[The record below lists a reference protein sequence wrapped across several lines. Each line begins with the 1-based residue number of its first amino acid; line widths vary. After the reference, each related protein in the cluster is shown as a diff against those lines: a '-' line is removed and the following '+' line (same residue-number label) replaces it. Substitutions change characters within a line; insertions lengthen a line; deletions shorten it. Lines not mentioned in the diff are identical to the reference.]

1 MRASLVN
8 TSLRVLTWC
17 CVILLAILS
26 LLPAEE
32 IVRTGLPG
40 RLEHFV
46 AYAGLAA
53 IAMAS
58 YGGLICS
65 NIACDS
71 GISPAPANPC
81 RARKRTSSPR
91 LVEAATA
98 MPWRCSASASSEIWI
113 EATVAGLG
121 RGVEDRSGSTFWT
134 EPGSGDR
141 GFRRLTTR
149 AVRSCFPSSVS
160 MSLPTHDRSRSMA
173 FSRIRRITQ

>member
-65 NIACDS
+65 NIATAGS
-71 GISPAPANPC
+71 
-81 RARKRTSSPR
+81 ARPPPT
-91 LVEAATA
+91 L
-98 MPWRCSASASSEIWI
+98 
-113 EATVAGLG
+113 AGPG
-121 RGVEDRSGSTFWT
+121 RGRVPQGWWRPPRPCHGGVRHRHRARSGSRRRS
-134 EPGSGDR
+134 PGSAAGLR
-141 GFRRLTTR
+141 IGAGLLFG
-149 AVRSCFPSSVS
+149 RSPGPGTGASVVS
-160 MSLPTHDRSRSMA
+160 PRELFEAAASDFFTIRYGHDGR
-173 FSRIRRITQ
+173 